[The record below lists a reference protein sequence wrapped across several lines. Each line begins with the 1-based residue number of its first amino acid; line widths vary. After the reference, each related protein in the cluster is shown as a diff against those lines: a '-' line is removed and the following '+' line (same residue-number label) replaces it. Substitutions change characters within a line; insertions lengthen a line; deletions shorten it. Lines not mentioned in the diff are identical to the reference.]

1 MNLRFFSLWI
11 AASLCAQTPAPAP
24 APTAPAPPGIAAPA
38 PKAAP
43 APETPPDKI
52 VAKIDGKEYTAGEV
66 KKLLD
71 EFPPQVRDA
80 FSKNPTRTL
89 NYIFMLK
96 HLAHQAEFEGLDK
109 KPQFEQDFEFSRLTM
124 LSQAELNNYRNGY
137 RPTPEEEKAYYDKW
151 ADNYQEA
158 KVKVIYISFVATP
171 PKDNPKA
178 RTEEQA
184 KAKIE
189 EIRKQVA
196 DGADFGKLAAD
207 NSEDK
212 ASAAKGGDFGS
223 ITRTSGYP
231 ENIKTA
237 VFALKEGEVSEPVRQ
252 PNGFYLLKLEKLET
266 HPFTEVESKIHSQLQ
281 QDHFQEWVK
290 SIETRYTVNVEDP
303 QFFAVRPPR

>member
-1 MNLRFFSLWI
+1 MKLSFFPLLMV
-11 AASLCAQTPAPAP
+11 ASLYAQTPSPK
-24 APTAPAPPGIAAPA
+24 APAPPGIAPL
-38 PKAAP
+38 AATATP

-66 KKLLD
+66 KKILD

-80 FSKNPTRTL
+80 FSKNPVKTL

-124 LSQAELNNYRNGY
+124 LSQAELNNYRNSY
-137 RPTPEEEKAYYDKW
+137 RPAPEEEKAYYDKR

-158 KVKVIYISFVATP
+158 KVKVIYISFVANP

-196 DGADFGKLAAD
+196 DGGDFGKLAAD

-237 VFALKEGEVSEPVRQ
+237 VFALKEGEVSQPVRQ
-252 PNGFYLLKLEKLET
+252 PNGFYLLKLEKLEA

-281 QDHFQEWVK
+281 QEHFQEWVK

-303 QFFAVRPPR
+303 QFFAVRAPR

>member
-1 MNLRFFSLWI
+1 MKLSFFPLLI
-11 AASLCAQTPAPAP
+11 AASLCAQTPAGPAAPSAP
-24 APTAPAPPGIAAPA
+24 AAKSAPVS
-38 PKAAP
+38 
-43 APETPPDKI
+43 ETPPDK
-52 VAKIDGKEYTAGEV
+52 VVCKIDGKDYTAAQV
-66 KKLLD
+66 KQMVD

-80 FSKNPTRTL
+80 FTKNPTRTL

-124 LSQAELNNYRNGY
+124 LSQAELNNYRNSY
-137 RPTPEEEKAYYDKW
+137 TPSPAEEKAYYEKR
-151 ADNYQEA
+151 ADNYEEA
-158 KVKVIYISFVATP
+158 KVKVIYVSFIANP

-178 RTEEQA
+178 RTEEAA

-189 EIRKQVA
+189 DIRKQWA
-196 DGADFGKLAAD
+196 AGADFGKLAAD

-237 VFALKEGEVSEPVRQ
+237 VFALKEGDVSEPVRQ
-252 PNGFYLLKLEKLET
+252 PNGFYLLKLEKLEK

-303 QFFAVRPPR
+303 QYFAVRPPR